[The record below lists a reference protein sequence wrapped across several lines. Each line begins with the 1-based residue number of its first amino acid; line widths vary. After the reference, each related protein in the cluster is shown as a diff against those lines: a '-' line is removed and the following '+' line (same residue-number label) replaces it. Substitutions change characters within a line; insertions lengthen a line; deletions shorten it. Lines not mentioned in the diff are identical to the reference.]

1 MHMKLANW
9 LKVPVLVRAAL
20 VGFIAVTS
28 LAPAHADSL
37 PVNNPGFETFA
48 LNPNVFSTH
57 IGIGSGFQLLSAD
70 PIPGWVLNGHGGS
83 WRPAPGYFPAGVP
96 EGVNIAWLEYD
107 SMHSSVLS
115 QILVDVLT
123 ANTVYTLSVK
133 VGRRS
138 DYPLAPFSVQLVA
151 GGEVLAEGTLDTIP
165 AGQFQTVTVT
175 FTAPD
180 DHPQLGQPLE
190 IRLTANN
197 ANRQQ
202 VAFDDVSLDATAQ

>member
-115 QILVDVLT
+115 QVLVDVLT

-133 VGRRS
+133 VDGVATILWPRS
-138 DYPLAPFSVQLVA
+138 ACNWWPEATCSPRARS
-151 GGEVLAEGTLDTIP
+151 TLFRP
-165 AGQFQTVTVT
+165 
-175 FTAPD
+175 
-180 DHPQLGQPLE
+180 
-190 IRLTANN
+190 
-197 ANRQQ
+197 
-202 VAFDDVSLDATAQ
+202 VSSRP